1 MPAFSNNSRRYRIAK
16 LVDGRLLA
24 FDDQMRRTLLLMPK
38 TANGSYRLARSGSL
52 GVRGGVV
59 TAVQQPANC
68 TGYRIEQ
75 IAPGK
80 IRLSRPSE
88 PGWQLTIGS
97 PGVDRHRFAILDL
110 QGGNCLLAN
119 SDGVQELQVVP
130 AADGVYGQA
139 GGRSITVRGGAPAA
153 STGDPD
159 YDYPDD
165 FAP

>member
-1 MPAFSNNSRRYRIAK
+1 MPGFSNSLRRYRIAK
-16 LVDGRLLA
+16 LIDGQLLA
-24 FDDQMRRTLLLMPK
+24 FDDQMRRTLLLMPRP
-38 TANGSYRLARSGSL
+38 ANGSYRLARSGSL
-52 GVRGGVV
+52 SVRRGMV
-59 TAVQQPANC
+59 TAVQQPASC

-75 IAPGK
+75 IALGK
-80 IRLSRPSE
+80 VRLSRPSE

-110 QGGNCLLAN
+110 QGGSCLLVN
-119 SDGVQELQVVP
+119 SDGVEELAVVP

-139 GGRSITVRGGAPAA
+139 GGRSITIRGGAPSA